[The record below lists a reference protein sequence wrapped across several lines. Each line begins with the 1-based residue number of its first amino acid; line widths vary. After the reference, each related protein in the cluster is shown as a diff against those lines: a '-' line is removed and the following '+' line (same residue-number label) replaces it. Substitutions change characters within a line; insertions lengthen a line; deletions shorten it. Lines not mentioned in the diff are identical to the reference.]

1 MISESHKF
9 IIITPPKT
17 GSTSLVEALK
27 GYIKIYDI
35 KPQLGG
41 ATFDYSEVSGG
52 QKVNHKH
59 KKKHRDTKTKFYRTS
74 IWFFVVPATHSKE
87 WCRGGYFTIRER
99 KKKNHLN
106 VFC

>member
-35 KPQLGG
+35 KPQ
-41 ATFDYSEVSGG
+41 AWWSS
-52 QKVNHKH
+52 
-59 KKKHRDTKTKFYRTS
+59 
-74 IWFFVVPATHSKE
+74 
-87 WCRGGYFTIRER
+87 
-99 KKKNHLN
+99 HL
-106 VFC
+106 